1 LCSEGDI
8 EEELMED
15 IGNMAVLAFYAA
27 TIFAWVVV
35 VFTQ

>member
-1 LCSEGDI
+1 
-8 EEELMED
+8 MED

-35 VFTQ
+35 VFTVDE